1 MTERPSIILFI
12 TDQQQAGMLGCAG
25 DPLVRTPN
33 IDQIARQ
40 GIRFDNFHVAMPSC
54 MPNRASIMTGRYP
67 SVNGVRF
74 NGIPLPQGS
83 VTFPELFR
91 QGGYRTALMGK
102 GHLQPILDPYNELGK
117 CEERWWRSE
126 LTDRGAELSPPYYG
140 YDEVSIVTGHG
151 DHCGGHYEKWLEAQL
166 PGYKQYLGAENQLPH
181 NYSCPQAVRTRLPEE
196 LYSTSYIADRAID
209 FLERH
214 AASANNEPFLLV
226 VSFPDPHHPFN
237 PPGRYWDMYDP
248 DDVTLPENFDA
259 PDDDVPHLA
268 AARRARRA
276 HRDNRGGYGAVALDE
291 REAREASALT
301 YGMITMIDDAIGQVR
316 TRLSELGYEDR
327 AIQIFTSDHGDL
339 LGDHGLM
346 LKGPLHYGSLVRVP
360 FILSDPARSDHGT
373 LNDALFSSLDI
384 GTSLLSRVGLADLP
398 GSQGISIFDVLDN
411 RRERRENL
419 MIEDEYQS
427 PVLEFDTP
435 PVVRTLRTQKWRM
448 TLFDNCDWGELYD
461 LERDPHECRNLWDE
475 PAIVATKVQLLAEL
489 SRSMMQS
496 VDRKLPPVSL
506 A

>member
-1 MTERPSIILFI
+1 MTKRPSIILFI

-33 IDQIARQ
+33 IDQIARE
-40 GIRFDNFHVAMPSC
+40 GIRFENFHVAMPSC

-91 QGGYRTALMGK
+91 RSGYRTALMGK
-102 GHLQPILDPYNELGK
+102 GHLQPILDPYKGHSSGEDI
-117 CEERWWRSE
+117 WWHSE
-126 LTDRGAELSPPYYG
+126 LSNRGADLSPPYYV

-151 DHCGGHYEKWLEAQL
+151 DHCGGHYENWLKQQL
-166 PGYKQYLGAENQLPH
+166 PDYKEYLGAEKQLPH

-196 LYSTSYIADRAID
+196 FYSTSFIADRAIA

-214 AASANNEPFLLV
+214 ASARGAQPFLLV

-248 DDVTLPENFDA
+248 DDITLPANFWA
-259 PDDDVPHLA
+259 PDDGVPHLA
-268 AARRARRA
+268 AARSARSA
-276 HRDNRGGYGAVALDE
+276 NSDNRNGYGAVALDE
-291 REAREASALT
+291 REAREAIALT
-301 YGMITMIDDAIGQVR
+301 YGMITMIDDAIGRVR
-316 TRLSELGYEDR
+316 SRLAELGHADR
-327 AIQIFTSDHGDL
+327 TIQVFTSDHGDL

-346 LKGPLHYGSLVRVP
+346 LKGPLHYRSLVRVP
-360 FILSDPARSDHGT
+360 FILSDPARLEHGVI
-373 LNDALFSSLDI
+373 NDGLFSSLDI
-384 GTSLLSRVGLADLP
+384 GTSLLSRVKIADLP

-427 PVLEFDTP
+427 PVLDFETP
-435 PVVRTLRTQKWRM
+435 PIVRTLRTQKWRM
-448 TLFDNCDWGELYD
+448 TLFDSCDWGEIYD
-461 LERDPHECRNLWDE
+461 LENDPHECRNLWDD
-475 PAIVATKVQLLAEL
+475 PTVVDSKVQLLAEL
-489 SRSMMQS
+489 SRAMMQS
-496 VDRKLPPVSL
+496 VDRKLLPVSL